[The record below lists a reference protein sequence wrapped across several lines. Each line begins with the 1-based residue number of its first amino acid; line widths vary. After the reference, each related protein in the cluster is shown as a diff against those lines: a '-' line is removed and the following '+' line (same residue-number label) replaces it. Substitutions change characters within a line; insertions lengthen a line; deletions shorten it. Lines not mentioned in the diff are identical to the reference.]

1 MVRILHRVRNFIEKL
16 SFTPTERNVVIALVG
31 AFLVGLGIRFVRS
44 SGTGAATFDYTEADS
59 AFIRLSSNPPPGRSE
74 ASEQDASPG
83 SDGGESG
90 AVLPAAGS
98 VHLNSAGKNELMS
111 LPGVGETIAERI
123 LRYRMDHGPFT
134 SVRDLLG
141 VKGIG
146 EKKLR
151 RLAPFCI
158 VEN

>member
-1 MVRILHRVRNFIEKL
+1 VRNFLDKL

-31 AFLVGLGIRFVRS
+31 AFLVGLGIRFIRS
-44 SGTGAATFDYTEADS
+44 TGTEGTAFDYAEADS
-59 AFIRLSSNPPPGRSE
+59 AFRRMSSYPPPGRSE
-74 ASEQDASPG
+74 ATEKDAAPG
-83 SDGGESG
+83 ADGGEAG
-90 AVLPAAGS
+90 AVLPKAGS

-151 RLAPFCI
+151 RLAPFCV